1 MEEPIHPV
9 GTPEYEAYAAELRTE
24 LAQFAK
30 GEEPYPYRREAT
42 TMATVPNWIGHALVI
57 RPSSSSLRPDEAV
70 RVASW
75 RATKTQVVVTL
86 DNPGRSEIRFYLD
99 GLCGVGTD
107 RSCELLDAH
116 SPATLRRVAFL
127 AYRGAVSELETVM
140 AITRLDRIR
149 SNPEALAV
157 EIGKLRDAATNAL
170 AAIADVL

>member
-86 DNPGRSEIRFYLD
+86 DNPGRSEIR
-99 GLCGVGTD
+99 VGTD